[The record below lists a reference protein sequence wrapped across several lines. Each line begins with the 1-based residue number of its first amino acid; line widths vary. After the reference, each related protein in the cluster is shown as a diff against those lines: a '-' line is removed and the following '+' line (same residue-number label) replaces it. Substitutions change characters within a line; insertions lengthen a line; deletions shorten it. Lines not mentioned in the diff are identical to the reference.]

1 MEHENKYRVLLVDD
15 ETDILEFLGYNLE
28 KAGYEVYSATNGRI
42 ALETALRVRPHIVI
56 LDVMMPD
63 MDGIE
68 TCEEI
73 RRFKELDNTMVLF
86 LTARAEDYSQIA
98 EFTAG
103 GDDYVSKPIRP
114 KVLLSRIAALL
125 RRTLADTPATRPE
138 TDTTGGKE
146 GKEGKEGIRIDRER
160 FLITCNGKEMIL
172 PKKEFELLEL
182 LMSKPEKVFTR
193 EEIFNK
199 IWDNAAIVGERTI
212 DVHIRKL
219 REKIGEGFIRTVK
232 GIGYRFSDL

>member
-98 EFTAG
+98 GFTAG

-114 KVLLSRIAALL
+114 NVLLSRIAALL

-138 TDTTGGKE
+138 TATTGGKE